1 MNLHTNLGVDDLGP
15 YQIYSR
21 REIIALLRN
30 VGESN
35 QLVRMVINDGTEAVV
50 TSILSVDEENGLVI
64 IDVAPNQ
71 QQNQRIL
78 QSDNISF
85 ETMLEHIR
93 ILFFATQI
101 ESCTYED
108 LPAFQFTIPASM
120 VRLQRREFY
129 RVLTPVTN
137 PVRCTITIPHEVDE
151 ASTTVAV
158 VLQNVSGGGVA
169 ILDEKKLLD
178 PTIGRIYK
186 DCRIDLPGGSLV
198 VTTLQIRNSQ
208 EITLPNGKAIRRLG
222 CLFVDMPKSMMGAV
236 QRYITKLEREQNA
249 KSTGFS

>member
-1 MNLHTNLGVDDLGP
+1 MNYGVEDLGP

-21 REIIALLRN
+21 REILALLRN
-30 VGESN
+30 IAESK

-50 TSILSVDEENGLVI
+50 TSILEVDDGEGVVL
-64 IDVAPNQ
+64 IDVAPSQ
-71 QQNQRIL
+71 VQNQRIL

-93 ILFFATQI
+93 ILFFTTGV
-101 ESCTYED
+101 ESTSYEG
-108 LPAFQFTIPASM
+108 LPAFQFAIPTSM

-129 RVLTPVTN
+129 RVLTPVSN

-151 ASTTVAV
+151 ASTSVVVA
-158 VLQNVSGGGVA
+158 LQNVSGGGIA

-198 VTTLQIRNSQ
+198 VTTLQIRNSH
-208 EITLPNGKAIRRLG
+208 EITLPNGKTMRRLG

-249 KSTGFS
+249 KSTGFN

>member
-1 MNLHTNLGVDDLGP
+1 MTLHTNLGIDDLGP

-30 VGESN
+30 IADSK

-50 TSILSVDEENGLVI
+50 TSILSIDEDESVVI
-64 IDVAPNQ
+64 IDVAPSQ
-71 QQNQRIL
+71 LQNQRIL

-93 ILFFATQI
+93 ILFFVTQI
-101 ESCTYED
+101 DSCAHD
-108 LPAFQFTIPASM
+108 GLPAFQFAIPTSM

-129 RVLTPVTN
+129 RVLTPVST

-151 ASTTVAV
+151 ASTTVV
-158 VLQNVSGGGVA
+158 VSLQNVSGGGIA
-169 ILDEKKLLD
+169 LLDEKKLLD

-198 VTTLQIRNSQ
+198 VTTLQIRNAQ
-208 EITLPNGKAIRRLG
+208 DITLPNGKNIRRLG

-236 QRYITKLEREQNA
+236 QRYITRLEREQNA